1 MRSDARPAT
10 GSAGL
15 REGVPARSV
24 GDVRSIGHHHRIEPG
39 PGQESVWDYPRPP
52 AVAAASNRIRVLHR
66 GVPVADSTRAVRV
79 LETSQ
84 PPAFYIPRDDI
95 DDARL
100 LPGSGRSMCEWKG
113 AATYWAVAVGDTVVP
128 NAAWSYEDPTPSF
141 VAIRGHLAFYA
152 RLLDECWVGDE
163 RVVANPGSFYG
174 GWITSTVVGP
184 FKGDPGTEYW

>member
-1 MRSDARPAT
+1 MRPSRD
-10 GSAGL
+10 
-15 REGVPARSV
+15 
-24 GDVRSIGHHHRIEPG
+24 RIPPG

-52 AVAAASNRIRVLHR
+52 AVVPTDAHVRVLHR
-66 GVPVADSTRAVRV
+66 GVMVADTTSAIRV

-84 PPAFYIPRDDI
+84 PPALYIPRTDI
-95 DDARL
+95 SQGCL
-100 LPGSGRSMCEWKG
+100 VPGSGRSFCEWKG
-113 AATYWAVAVGDTVVP
+113 PATYWSVVVGDTVVP
-128 NAAWSYEDPTPSF
+128 NVGWSYEDPTPPF
-141 VAIRGHLAFYA
+141 AAIRGHVAFYA